1 MRYSSNNDAHF
12 VMRNNSMFNP
22 ANESGLNLVIGSDGL
37 VCNIVPSVTSGAGL
51 PVSDNID
58 TTFVYTQPQPS
69 YTTGNADGL
78 SGLLEPYDRPG
89 KTSQFRSFAFFLQ
102 PSVQN
107 GVDFWSTVVDQ
118 TWLTNS
124 PDADAAASCPAQG
137 AASMPWR
144 VLYRVTD
151 SERYLPPI
159 SAGVA
164 ATPQITPLMA
174 VPVLKPASDFL
185 FTPLGP
191 GSSQSA
197 KNPLNDIESN
207 VVLVAPTATGQSA
220 GTTQTTGPNTGLPIP
235 PNNVIPFDLIK
246 AAASIVS
253 WGDSNNDKIL
263 DAFITSALGQNTV
276 PMSRTVL
283 EGSTVIGEIQDPE
296 GGVLYTSYLDPNG
309 FVVNIATDP
318 SITVYQDMNGN
329 PISFFDG
336 QEYRSLQSDYIAAGD
351 GTILYYIQPPS
362 TYDPSSQPLVGDYD
376 LLGHPGDEC
385 RYFLVSGTS
394 ADMSADQTFSG
405 TAPFLTSSGAASYTG
420 FAIANAQHGTLGN
433 NQVQGYLVVKGLLQ

>member
-1 MRYSSNNDAHF
+1 
-12 VMRNNSMFNP
+12 
-22 ANESGLNLVIGSDGL
+22 
-37 VCNIVPSVTSGAGL
+37 
-51 PVSDNID
+51 
-58 TTFVYTQPQPS
+58 
-69 YTTGNADGL
+69 
-78 SGLLEPYDRPG
+78 
-89 KTSQFRSFAFFLQ
+89 
-102 PSVQN
+102 
-107 GVDFWSTVVDQ
+107 
-118 TWLTNS
+118 
-124 PDADAAASCPAQG
+124 
-137 AASMPWR
+137 
-144 VLYRVTD
+144 
-151 SERYLPPI
+151 
-159 SAGVA
+159 VA

-174 VPVLKPASDFL
+174 MPVLKPASDFL

-246 AAASIVS
+246 TAASIVS
-253 WGDSNNDKIL
+253 SGDSNNDKIL
-263 DAFITSALGQNTV
+263 GAFITSALGQNTV

-318 SITVYQDMNGN
+318 SITVYQDVNGN

-362 TYDPSSQPLVGDYD
+362 TSDPSSQPLVGDYD
-376 LLGHPGDEC
+376 LLGHPGDEW

-433 NQVQGYLVVKGLLQ
+433 NQVQGYLVVKGLLQCPALNVNAESFADVSVYKAMSLLDTFPLGDPSVLEAFLNAAFPNSTVAGNSEISEVFARNIVTYLNSTQQALIPQ

>member
-1 MRYSSNNDAHF
+1 
-12 VMRNNSMFNP
+12 
-22 ANESGLNLVIGSDGL
+22 
-37 VCNIVPSVTSGAGL
+37 
-51 PVSDNID
+51 
-58 TTFVYTQPQPS
+58 
-69 YTTGNADGL
+69 
-78 SGLLEPYDRPG
+78 
-89 KTSQFRSFAFFLQ
+89 
-102 PSVQN
+102 
-107 GVDFWSTVVDQ
+107 
-118 TWLTNS
+118 
-124 PDADAAASCPAQG
+124 
-137 AASMPWR
+137 
-144 VLYRVTD
+144 
-151 SERYLPPI
+151 
-159 SAGVA
+159 
-164 ATPQITPLMA
+164 MA

-246 AAASIVS
+246 TAASIVS
-253 WGDSNNDKIL
+253 SGDSNNDKIL
-263 DAFITSALGQNTV
+263 GAFITSALGQNTV

-318 SITVYQDMNGN
+318 SITVYQDVNGN

-362 TYDPSSQPLVGDYD
+362 TSDPSSQPLVGDYD
-376 LLGHPGDEC
+376 LLGHPGDEL

-433 NQVQGYLVVKGLLQ
+433 NQVQGYLVVKGLLQCPALNVNAESFADVSVYKAMSLLDTFPLGDPSVLEAFLNAAFPNSTVAGNSEISEVFARNIVTYLNSTQQALIPQ